1 MVFPHSLALFLS
13 HPVSNLPWN
22 RSIISLTFK
31 VGPLWSLSMNCHVF
45 PMPLQTPEFAVPPP
59 PIFLTPARPRVE
71 ATCLL
76 SSVPKSRDGGILS
89 GSPAWVFP
97 LTPRSL
103 GVGRLMLPGF

>member
-1 MVFPHSLALFLS
+1 MEQVHHQFDIQGWSSLVPEYELS
-13 HPVSNLPWN
+13 RLPDASADP
-22 RSIISLTFK
+22 RI
-31 VGPLWSLSMNCHVF
+31 CC
-45 PMPLQTPEFAVPPP
+45 APP